1 MNNWSISIH
10 IFFLWFQI
18 YICSEFE
25 NEHFTG
31 RRSSN
36 NLIKT
41 KSGKTFLQRSS
52 KGKKYNTEIQKY
64 NRQIKYHAQET
75 ESGFD
80 EYSQVNII
88 GWVIRENNLEGALS
102 VENVPKDNS
111 THISVQFK
119 VRCLFCPSS
128 SRKALLKIQTTYQ
141 VASTYQVRAFDRL
154 FSVTRRS
161 RSDDSHFTESHNHS
175 TLTLTLLM

>member
-36 NLIKT
+36 HGNLIKT

-75 ESGFD
+75 DSGFD

-88 GWVIRENNLEGALS
+88 GWVIRENYLEGALS

-111 THISVQFK
+111 THVFNSKLGACF
-119 VRCLFCPSS
+119 
-128 SRKALLKIQTTYQ
+128 
-141 VASTYQVRAFDRL
+141 
-154 FSVTRRS
+154 
-161 RSDDSHFTESHNHS
+161 
-175 TLTLTLLM
+175 TLLLLGKHCWRNRQLTRWLQLTRWEYLTDFLASQDAPEVMIVTLPSHTITQR

>member
-36 NLIKT
+36 HGNLIKT

-75 ESGFD
+75 DSGFD

-88 GWVIRENNLEGALS
+88 GWVKREKEGALTELRNGNS
-102 VENVPKDNS
+102 FTRSKILELNVTP
-111 THISVQFK
+111 
-119 VRCLFCPSS
+119 
-128 SRKALLKIQTTYQ
+128 RKARKQRQFWQVSQIKCAKKDSFGEQMLTILSNQAGLYTKIM
-141 VASTYQVRAFDRL
+141 
-154 FSVTRRS
+154 
-161 RSDDSHFTESHNHS
+161 HNCAN
-175 TLTLTLLM
+175 LPKKG